1 MDTDYLL
8 CQEIV
13 LHTWC
18 NLTTEI
24 YIRYVSQLNEKK
36 NVTDR
41 MSSLINGMYL
51 KNQTLLMNDTSQRLK
66 LVNLTL

>member
-24 YIRYVSQLNEKK
+24 IYVMLVNEMKKK